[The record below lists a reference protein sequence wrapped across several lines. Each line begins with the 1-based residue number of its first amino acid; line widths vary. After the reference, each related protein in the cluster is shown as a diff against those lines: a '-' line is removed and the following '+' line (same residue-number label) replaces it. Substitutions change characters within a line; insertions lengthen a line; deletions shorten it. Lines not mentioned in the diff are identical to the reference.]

1 MGILHNMNFI
11 GRYLHD
17 IQIAMES
24 IVNNK
29 LKSFL
34 TALGIVFGVAAVISM
49 MSIGNGAQQ
58 EILDSIKMVG
68 VNNIIVLPATI
79 SDAEES
85 DATTASQTKKFS
97 PGLQL
102 SDAEA
107 IRQVLPSVQH
117 VSPEVSVFSY
127 VTYGA
132 YRLPAKVMGVTTEY
146 FQLYNIPL
154 ETGSF
159 FTDDQELNSMAV
171 CLIGH
176 NVKARLFQQNE
187 AIGQFIK
194 FGANWVKVIGVL
206 EQSAGGALSP
216 TSPTTEDPDASGATS
231 NARSG
236 SAGTLGSE
244 TTGMQ
249 GYDDQ
254 VFIPI
259 RTMLLREENRALAI
273 TNPGSTS
280 SGAISIGGGGPR
292 RMAISVTASSSSS
305 TNSNYHQLDRITVQ
319 VKETEELSSSQEV
332 ISRMMM
338 RRHQNVPDFEV
349 TVPELLLK
357 QQQRTKD
364 IFNIVLGAIAGIS
377 LLVGG
382 IGIMNIM
389 FASVMERTK
398 EIGTRLAIGAKKSDV
413 IAQFLSEAILISVVG
428 GLIGVILG
436 VGLSIIIRTFFDIS
450 TIISFT
456 SVVVS
461 FGVSAAVGVI
471 FGYSP
476 AKRAAERDPIESLRY
491 E

>member
-1 MGILHNMNFI
+1 MSILNRINFI
-11 GRYLHD
+11 NRYLHD

-34 TALGIVFGVAAVISM
+34 TALGIVFGVGAVISM
-49 MSIGNGAQQ
+49 MAIGNGAQQ
-58 EILDSIKMVG
+58 EILDQIKMVG
-68 VNNIIVLPATI
+68 VNNIVILPATLE
-79 SDAEES
+79 DVEES
-85 DATTASQTKKFS
+85 ESTTASQTKKFS

-107 IRQVLPSVQH
+107 IRQVLPSVLH
-117 VSPEVSVFSY
+117 VAPEVSKVTF
-127 VTYGA
+127 VTYNGIRQA
-132 YRLPAKVMGVTTEY
+132 AKVMGVTSEY
-146 FQLYNIPL
+146 FNLYSIGM
-154 ETGSF
+154 EEGAV
-159 FTDDQELNSMAV
+159 FTPEQELNSMAV
-171 CLIGH
+171 CIIGH
-176 NVKARLFQQNE
+176 NVKTRLFQQHDPV
-187 AIGQFIK
+187 GQFIK
-194 FGANWVKVIGVL
+194 FGTNWVKVVGVL
-206 EQSAGGALSP
+206 AQSVGAAATP
-216 TSPTTEDPDASGATS
+216 VQEEEKDASGTS
-231 NARSG
+231 SQARSG
-236 SAGTLGSE
+236 SLGTLGSE
-244 TTGMQ
+244 SMGMQ

-259 RTMLLREENRALAI
+259 RTMLLRQENRALAL
-273 TNPGSTS
+273 TNPSSGSSVVFFGGGRMISTS
-280 SGAISIGGGGPR
+280 SSG
-292 RMAISVTASSSSS
+292 SS
-305 TNSNYHQLDRITVQ
+305 NSNYHQLDRITVQ
-319 VKETEELSSSQEV
+319 VKETEQLNSSQEV
-332 ISRMMM
+332 ISRLMM

-398 EIGTRLAIGAKKSDV
+398 EIGTRLAIGAKKADV
-413 IAQFLSEAILISVVG
+413 IAQFLSEAILISVAG
-428 GLIGVILG
+428 GAIGVILG
-436 VGLSIIIRTFFDIS
+436 VALSILIRSFFDI
-450 TIISFT
+450 TTLISFG
-456 SVVVS
+456 SVVIS

>member
-1 MGILHNMNFI
+1 MSILNRINFI
-11 GRYLHD
+11 NRYFHD

-34 TALGIVFGVAAVISM
+34 TALGIVFGVGAVISM
-49 MSIGNGAQQ
+49 MAIGNGAQQ
-58 EILDSIKMVG
+58 EILDQIKMVG
-68 VNNIIVLPATI
+68 VNNIVILPATLE
-79 SDAEES
+79 DVEES
-85 DATTASQTKKFS
+85 ESTTASQTKKFS

-107 IRQVLPSVQH
+107 IRQVLPSVMH
-117 VSPEVSVFSY
+117 VAPEVSK
-127 VTYGA
+127 VTYITYNGIRQA
-132 YRLPAKVMGVTTEY
+132 AKVMGVTSEY
-146 FQLYNIPL
+146 FNLYSIGM
-154 ETGSF
+154 EEGAI
-159 FTDDQELNSMAV
+159 FTPEQELNSMAV
-171 CLIGH
+171 CIIGH
-176 NVKARLFQQNE
+176 NVKTRLFQQHDPV
-187 AIGQFIK
+187 GQFIK
-194 FGANWVKVIGVL
+194 FGSNWVKVVGVL
-206 EQSAGGALSP
+206 AQSVGAASTP
-216 TSPTTEDPDASGATS
+216 VQEEDKDASGTS
-231 NARSG
+231 SQARSG
-236 SAGTLGSE
+236 SLGTLGSE
-244 TTGMQ
+244 SMGMQ

-259 RTMLLREENRALAI
+259 RTMLLRQENRALAL
-273 TNPGSTS
+273 TNPN
-280 SGAISIGGGGPR
+280 SGNSGISIGGGGGR
-292 RMAISVTASSSSS
+292 RFISVSS
-305 TNSNYHQLDRITVQ
+305 TSGSTNTNYHQLDRITVQ
-319 VKETEELSSSQEV
+319 VKETEQLNSSQEV
-332 ISRMMM
+332 ISRLMM

-398 EIGTRLAIGAKKSDV
+398 EIGTRLAIGAKKADV
-413 IAQFLSEAILISVVG
+413 IAQFLSEAILISVAG
-428 GLIGVILG
+428 GAIGVILG
-436 VGLSIIIRTFFDIS
+436 VVLSILIRSFFDI
-450 TIISFT
+450 TTLISFG
-456 SVVVS
+456 SVVIS

>member
-1 MGILHNMNFI
+1 MNIFFI
-11 GRYLHD
+11 NRYMHD
-17 IQIAMES
+17 IHIAVES
-24 IVNNK
+24 IIHNK

-34 TALGIVFGVAAVISM
+34 TALGIVFGVGAVISM
-49 MSIGNGAQQ
+49 MAIGNGAQQ
-58 EILDSIKMVG
+58 EILDQIKMVG
-68 VNNIIVLPATI
+68 VNNIVILPATMENI
-79 SDAEES
+79 EEEDS
-85 DATTASQTKKFS
+85 GSSASQTKKFS

-107 IRQVLPSVQH
+107 IRQVLPSVKH
-117 VSPEVSVFSY
+117 VSPEVSVF
-127 VTYGA
+127 TYITYNGM
-132 YRLPAKVMGVTTEY
+132 RQPAKVLGVTSEY
-146 FQLYNIPL
+146 FKLYDMGL
-154 ETGSF
+154 ESGAF
-159 FTDDQELNSMAV
+159 FSPDQELNSMAV

-176 NVKARLFQQNE
+176 NVKTRFFQQRDAVGE
-187 AIGQFIK
+187 FIK

-206 EQSAGGALSP
+206 EQSA
-216 TSPTTEDPDASGATS
+216 SGASMPSEDEASSGTAS
-231 NARSG
+231 SARSG
-236 SAGTLGSE
+236 SLGTIGSE
-244 TTGMQ
+244 SMGMQ

-259 RTMLLREENRALAI
+259 RTMLLRQENRALAI
-273 TNPGSTS
+273 TNPGSSNSGAVVMGGGRRRIVVNTTS
-280 SGAISIGGGGPR
+280 SSE
-292 RMAISVTASSSSS
+292 SSS
-305 TNSNYHQLDRITVQ
+305 NSNYHQLDRITVQ
-319 VKETEELSSSQEV
+319 VHETEQLTSSQEV
-332 ISRMMM
+332 ITRMLN
-338 RRHQNVPDFEV
+338 RRHQQVPDFEV

-398 EIGTRLAIGAKKSDV
+398 EIGTRLAIGAKKADV
-413 IAQFLSEAILISVVG
+413 IAQFLSEAILISVAG
-428 GLIGVILG
+428 GVIGVIIG
-436 VGLSIIIRTFFDIS
+436 VVLSFLIKSFFDIT
-450 TIISFT
+450 TIISF
-456 SVVVS
+456 SSIIIS

>member
-1 MGILHNMNFI
+1 MNIFFI
-11 GRYLHD
+11 NRYMHD
-17 IQIAMES
+17 IHIAVES
-24 IVNNK
+24 IIHNK

-34 TALGIVFGVAAVISM
+34 TALGIVFGVGAVISM
-49 MSIGNGAQQ
+49 MAIGNGAQQ
-58 EILDSIKMVG
+58 EILDQIKMVG
-68 VNNIIVLPATI
+68 VNNIVILPATMENI
-79 SDAEES
+79 EEEDS
-85 DATTASQTKKFS
+85 GSSASQTKKFS

-107 IRQVLPSVQH
+107 IRQVLPSVKH
-117 VSPEVSVFSY
+117 VSPEVSVF
-127 VTYGA
+127 TYITYNGM
-132 YRLPAKVMGVTTEY
+132 RQPAKVLGVTSEY
-146 FQLYNIPL
+146 FKLYDMGL
-154 ETGSF
+154 ESGAF
-159 FTDDQELNSMAV
+159 FSSDQELNSMAV

-176 NVKARLFQQNE
+176 NVKTRFFQQRDAVGE
-187 AIGQFIK
+187 FIK

-206 EQSAGGALSP
+206 EQSA
-216 TSPTTEDPDASGATS
+216 SGASMPSEDEASSGTAS
-231 NARSG
+231 SARSG
-236 SAGTLGSE
+236 SLGTIGSE
-244 TTGMQ
+244 SMGMQ

-259 RTMLLREENRALAI
+259 RTMLLRQENRALAI
-273 TNPGSTS
+273 TNPGSSNSGAVVMGGGRRRIVVNTTS
-280 SGAISIGGGGPR
+280 SSE
-292 RMAISVTASSSSS
+292 SSA
-305 TNSNYHQLDRITVQ
+305 NSNYHQLDRITVQ
-319 VKETEELSSSQEV
+319 VHETEQLTSSQEV
-332 ISRMMM
+332 ITRMLN
-338 RRHQNVPDFEV
+338 RRHQQVPDFEV

-398 EIGTRLAIGAKKSDV
+398 EIGTRLAIGAKKADV
-413 IAQFLSEAILISVVG
+413 IAQFLSEAILISVAG
-428 GLIGVILG
+428 GVIGVIIG
-436 VGLSIIIRTFFDIS
+436 VVLSFLIKSFFDIT
-450 TIISFT
+450 TIISF
-456 SVVVS
+456 SSIIIS